1 MKNYFLK
8 YPNDIIKKIAIKYSY
23 FKSHK
28 SYNFSASM
36 PKHLQNLQ

>member
-8 YPNDIIKKIAIKYSY
+8 YPNDIIKKIATKYNY

-28 SYNFSASM
+28 SYGSVAKF
-36 PKHLQNLQ
+36 